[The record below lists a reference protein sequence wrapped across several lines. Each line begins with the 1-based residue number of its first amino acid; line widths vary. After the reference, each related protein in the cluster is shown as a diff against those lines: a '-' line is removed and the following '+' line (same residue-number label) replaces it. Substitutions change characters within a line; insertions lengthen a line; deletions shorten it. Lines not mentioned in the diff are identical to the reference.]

1 MRYGYCITIAPWLS
15 VTHRMHAKSSISQK
29 LSHTQKKNSGT
40 KKSFS
45 EQCASF
51 LKIWLLLKEKKIVRI
66 NREEIF
72 LNLIPMLTI
81 EARVLNPSTCE
92 VQGRRPGGGCG
103 KRSPQPIFFNR
114 MVGTIAILLVTSQ
127 AHSAW

>member
-1 MRYGYCITIAPWLS
+1 MRIFPKNLATFE
-15 VTHRMHAKSSISQK
+15 R
-29 LSHTQKKNSGT
+29 KKN
-40 KKSFS
+40 
-45 EQCASF
+45 
-51 LKIWLLLKEKKIVRI
+51 VRI

-127 AHSAW
+127 THS

>member
-1 MRYGYCITIAPWLS
+1 MHHYCTMEAISDTP
-15 VTHRMHAKSSISQK
+15 HACKIVHISK
-29 LSHTQKKNSGT
+29 TKSHTKKNSRT
-40 KKSFS
+40 KKSVS

-51 LKIWLLLKEKKIVRI
+51 LKIWLLLKEKKNVRI

-103 KRSPQPIFFNR
+103 KRSPQPIFFSR